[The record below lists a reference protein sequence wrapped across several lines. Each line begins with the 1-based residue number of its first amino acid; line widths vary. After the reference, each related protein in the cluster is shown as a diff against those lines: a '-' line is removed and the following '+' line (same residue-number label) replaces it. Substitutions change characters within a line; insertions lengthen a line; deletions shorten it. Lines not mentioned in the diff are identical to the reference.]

1 MNGIQD
7 GSITSTLSFQKRKL
21 AFGEEQHDG
30 GCEVQIVSR
39 DPGLAARL
47 PCHSSISAVAWD
59 WAGTCRKFEKEGI
72 EPRLCRC
79 SRETSLLSPG
89 HLALDHKLAGLRQS
103 VQDEPLN
110 DRLSGTSKPGTG
122 EALGKEGST
131 ALSGAFSS
139 AGKMSPGQRKQD
151 IASHHSL
158 PPHLYNEDSGQL
170 KPMPRNSDRER
181 QESSDPPGSASR
193 KGYAFSLHLSL
204 NNRGHLG
211 LSWGP
216 DRMEADLPSPPAF
229 PQTTVG
235 SELPSTDL
243 GRSDTD
249 LPTAYRGNWK
259 APCKL

>member
-1 MNGIQD
+1 MQLQSRGYGDREAGKEPQ
-7 GSITSTLSFQKRKL
+7 GSTLAPRPLRESKTAALPAPL
-21 AFGEEQHDG
+21 ASRRGSWPLEKEQHDG

-139 AGKMSPGQRKQD
+139 AGPNT
-151 IASHHSL
+151 AL
-158 PPHLYNEDSGQL
+158 T
-170 KPMPRNSDRER
+170 
-181 QESSDPPGSASR
+181 SSDPASEPEVDLDDVVR
-193 KGYAFSLHLSL
+193 SLTEL
-204 NNRGHLG
+204 
-211 LSWGP
+211 W
-216 DRMEADLPSPPAF
+216 LPSDYF
-229 PQTTVG
+229 Q
-235 SELPSTDL
+235 SKES
-243 GRSDTD
+243 
-249 LPTAYRGNWK
+249 
-259 APCKL
+259 